1 MSSQH
6 DDGGCRR
13 SGDLVVM
20 YDQSPPAPC
29 HTHMSHLSRVMRP
42 LPLLTL
48 HIALALGDT
57 AGGPLLDIDPFA
69 PNSVPMMG
77 KKSQLAR
84 LAQKRGPRF
93 YYSRSFMP
101 MLRLKKAENEMP
113 YEYKTPWHLGKRRAD
128 SPGHKRS
135 ASDLY
140 SSAWLG
146 SLFKPS
152 STEENRRMKYEL
164 LKGKH
169 FRAFLILFFVDNCV
183 LLNLTV
189 LFVKILQ

>member
-1 MSSQH
+1 M
-6 DDGGCRR
+6 C
-13 SGDLVVM
+13 
-20 YDQSPPAPC
+20 YDQSVSTP
-29 HTHMSHLSRVMRP
+29 HHSQMSRLMRP
-42 LPLLTL
+42 LPLLSL

-57 AGGPLLDIDPFA
+57 AGGPLMDNDHFA

-101 MLRLKKAENEMP
+101 MLRLKKAEDEMP
-113 YEYKTPWHLGKRRAD
+113 FEYKTPWHLGKRLAD
-128 SPGHKRS
+128 SEGHKRA
-135 ASDLY
+135 ASDIY
-140 SSAWLG
+140 SSAWIG

-152 STEENRRMKYEL
+152 STEALSKSRRMKYDI

-169 FRAFLILFFVDNCV
+169 FRAFVSFLILFFVDNCV
-183 LLNLTV
+183 LLNLTI